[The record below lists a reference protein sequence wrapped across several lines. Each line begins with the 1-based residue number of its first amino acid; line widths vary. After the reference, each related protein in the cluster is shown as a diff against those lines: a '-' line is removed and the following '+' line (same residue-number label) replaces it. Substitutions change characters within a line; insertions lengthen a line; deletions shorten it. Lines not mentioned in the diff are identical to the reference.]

1 MKKTINSKAGSAYPF
16 LDARTPMANSDM
28 LPVKLT
34 ITLNSAQFRIGLKL
48 YATPDVFEKAMSAKG
63 TITKEAKALRN
74 SIEQYLEKANNIL
87 DEFPLANQKMF
98 TNLFKSEAALK
109 GNMKTDMA
117 ILFQQKIDELTA
129 EDNAGSKSFYEQS
142 LVAFKRYKTSF
153 FLEDITPAWL
163 KGFKTWWLS
172 IGNSAST
179 AQIHFRS
186 LRHIFNRA
194 IKQGLI
200 SSGHY
205 PFKEFTIGST
215 TKSKDVLYPEQLKKL
230 WEYTPTRNGEERSKD
245 YFIFL
250 YLCNGMNIKDAL
262 NLKGSN
268 IKGDKIVF
276 IRSKTANTNHETK
289 EIVIHLHPEIKRI
302 IEKWGD
308 LNTKDYI
315 FPCLRGI
322 DNNIERKRVKDIFA
336 RNLNR
341 DLRPIGKKLGFEVVL
356 NLNLARHSYATRLK
370 IDGIPTSMISD
381 ALDHSSS
388 TVTEHYLK
396 TIPNAMVQK
405 ISESLL
411 NF

>member
-1 MKKTINSKAGSAYPF
+1 MKKTINAKAGTAYPF

-48 YATPDVFEKAMSAKG
+48 YATPDIFEKAMSAKG
-63 TITKEAKALRN
+63 TIPKEAKTLR
-74 SIEQYLEKANNIL
+74 ETVDQYLEKANNIL
-87 DEFPLANQKMF
+87 DEFPNANQKTF
-98 TNLFKSEAALK
+98 TRLFKSEAALR
-109 GNMKTDMA
+109 GNIKTDMT
-117 ILFQQKIDELTA
+117 ILFQQKIEELTE

-153 FLEDITPAWL
+153 FLEDITPTWL
-163 KGFKTWWLS
+163 KAFKSWWLS

-186 LRHIFNRA
+186 LRHIYNRA

-268 IKGDKIVF
+268 IKGDKIIF

-289 EIVIHLHPEIKRI
+289 EIVVHMLPEIKRI

-308 LNTKDYI
+308 LNTNDYI

-322 DNNIERKRVKDIFA
+322 ETNIERKRVKDIFA

-341 DLRPIGKKLGFEVVL
+341 DLHAIGKKLEFATPL

-381 ALDHSSS
+381 ALGHSSS
-388 TVTEHYLK
+388 TITEHYLK
-396 TIPNAMVQK
+396 TIPDAMAKK